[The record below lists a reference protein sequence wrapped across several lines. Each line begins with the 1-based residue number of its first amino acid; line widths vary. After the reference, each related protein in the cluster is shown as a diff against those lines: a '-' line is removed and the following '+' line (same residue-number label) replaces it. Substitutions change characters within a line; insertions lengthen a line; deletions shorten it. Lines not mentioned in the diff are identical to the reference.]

1 MRRRSNSSEWSR
13 KTFAIMATAAALVL
27 FSAGCGP
34 GEGSGGITTQSDE
47 VVTITDDGGRQVAIP
62 ALVGKVFCTS
72 PVGTYLVYTLA
83 PEKLA
88 GWNIIPSK
96 LEQAY
101 IPEEYRPV
109 VGLGGWFGK
118 NTTGNVEEIIKT
130 APDLVLSV
138 GDIDGSAISDADR
151 VQDLLSIPVVL
162 VESTLATTG
171 DSYRFIGDLLGVEER
186 AEDLAAYSDQVIA
199 KAEQLADQIP
209 ESERATIYYAE
220 GAKGLYT
227 DPEGS
232 SHTEVFTLVGAR
244 NVADI
249 ALDDAFEGYG
259 MSPVSLE
266 QVIAWDPEYI
276 FVASDPEGEMNV
288 YDHITTGGD
297 WDTIEAVEAGNVY
310 QIPHGPFDWLD
321 RPYSIARILGIQWV
335 GDLLYPG
342 LWDIDI
348 RETTKEFYRLFYHY
362 DLSDAQFLELTKNAL
377 SSGSE

>member
-1 MRRRSNSSEWSR
+1 
-13 KTFAIMATAAALVL
+13 
-27 FSAGCGP
+27 
-34 GEGSGGITTQSDE
+34 
-47 VVTITDDGGRQVAIP
+47 
-62 ALVGKVFCTS
+62 
-72 PVGTYLVYTLA
+72 
-83 PEKLA
+83 
-88 GWNIIPSK
+88 
-96 LEQAY
+96 
-101 IPEEYRPV
+101 
-109 VGLGGWFGK
+109 
-118 NTTGNVEEIIKT
+118 
-130 APDLVLSV
+130 
-138 GDIDGSAISDADR
+138 
-151 VQDLLSIPVVL
+151 
-162 VESTLATTG
+162 
-171 DSYRFIGDLLGVEER
+171 
-186 AEDLAAYSDQVIA
+186 
-199 KAEQLADQIP
+199 
-209 ESERATIYYAE
+209 
-220 GAKGLYT
+220 LYT

-288 YDHITTGGD
+288 YDHITAGGD
-297 WDTIEAVEAGNVY
+297 WGTVEAVETGNVY

-335 GDLLYPG
+335 GDLLYPE

-348 RETTKEFYRLFYHY
+348 RQTTKEFYRLFYHY